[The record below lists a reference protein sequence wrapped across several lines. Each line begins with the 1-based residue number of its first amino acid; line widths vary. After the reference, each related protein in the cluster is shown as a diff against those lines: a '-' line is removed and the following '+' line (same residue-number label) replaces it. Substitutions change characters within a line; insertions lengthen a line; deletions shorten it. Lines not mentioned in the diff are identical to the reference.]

1 MSIHHWQRRHCLPDL
16 SAIGCEVRASLAGMC
31 CDEPS
36 VDAVGCHEMSRMC
49 QTKLPVQAL
58 SCQPQEVAMSII
70 RLIHI
75 KIDPTEME
83 HALRV
88 WKAECAPLMI
98 QQKGCISEK
107 LLRCREAHELISYS
121 EWDNEADIELYRS
134 SNAHKEIVRHARGLK
149 GSKAEVKLY
158 DLVT

>member
-1 MSIHHWQRRHCLPDL
+1 
-16 SAIGCEVRASLAGMC
+16 
-31 CDEPS
+31 
-36 VDAVGCHEMSRMC
+36 
-49 QTKLPVQAL
+49 
-58 SCQPQEVAMSII
+58 MSII

-75 KIDPTEME
+75 RIDPSEME
-83 HALRV
+83 KALQV
-88 WKAECAPLMI
+88 WKRECAPLMI

-121 EWDNEADIELYRS
+121 EWDSEADIEAYRNS
-134 SNAHKEIVRHARGLK
+134 DAHKEIVRHARALK